1 MKFTNSQKQSMIY
14 PPVGELVDKIGH
26 MAHDPAKGNRY
37 SLVIVAAKRAR
48 EISNQDAANSK
59 NPELDALH
67 IKDRSSLKNSN
78 EPIIKPIV
86 ESLHE
91 IINDELYLTE
101 ESDSE
106 EVYKREAPIII
117 DDNGEEP
124 IDFSAI
130 MSEAPSNAPVSN
142 GLTGDELIENDD

>member
-14 PPVGELVDKIGH
+14 PPVGDLVDKIGQ
-26 MAHDPAKGNRY
+26 MAHDPSKGNRY

-48 EISNQDAANSK
+48 EISNIAASKKNAELENSLHKDRPSMK
-59 NPELDALH
+59 NP
-67 IKDRSSLKNSN
+67 N

-91 IINDELYLTE
+91 IISDELYLTE
-101 ESDSE
+101 GSASE
-106 EVYKREAPIII
+106 ETFKREAPIII
-117 DDNGEEP
+117 DDNGEDP

-130 MSEAPSNAPVSN
+130 MSEAPANAPVSN
-142 GLTGDELIENDD
+142 GLTGTELIENDD